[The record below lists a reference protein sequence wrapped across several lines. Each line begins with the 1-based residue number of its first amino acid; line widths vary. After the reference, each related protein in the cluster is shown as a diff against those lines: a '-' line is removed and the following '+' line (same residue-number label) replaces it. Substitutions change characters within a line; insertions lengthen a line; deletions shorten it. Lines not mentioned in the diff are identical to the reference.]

1 MTSGQWTMGAIRKV
15 RVWRPVVRVSPSF
28 TTTVRLEMSQS
39 KNWPIM
45 GTVLALAT
53 IWTLGQRRSRS
64 PRVAQWSGS
73 MWFTTT

>member
-1 MTSGQWTMGAIRKV
+1 MTKV
-15 RVWRPVVRVSPSF
+15 KVWRPVQRVSPSF
-28 TTTVRLEMSQS
+28 TTTVRPEMSQS

-53 IWTLGQRRSRS
+53 TWASGQRRRTS

-73 MWFTTT
+73 MWSTTT